1 MIKVENLTKQFPEVK
16 AVDEMSFAVEAGEIF
31 GLIGPNGAGK
41 TTCLNILATL
51 LLPTS
56 GKVVIDGLDI
66 SENIREVRKKI
77 GYMPDF
83 FGTYQNLT
91 IHEYLDFYGGCYGM
105 PFEKRMKRIE
115 EVIALSNL
123 EIKTNE
129 LVDNL
134 SRGMKQRLCL
144 AKTLLH
150 EPQLLLLDEP
160 ASGLDPRARKEI
172 RDILKDVA
180 STGTTILISSH
191 ILTDLENVCTD
202 IAIMEQGK
210 LIKRGKMKDLL
221 KDKKSSKSWHIEIEG
236 DVKKATKALKALK
249 FIEKVE
255 TSEKTI
261 IVTPTAKKEDQDYS
275 TKVIQAI
282 LDSGCQ
288 MTRFSEEIVN
298 LEDAYLNYTKGILA

>member
-1 MIKVENLTKQFPEVK
+1 MINVKNLVKKFPEVK
-16 AVDEMSFAVEAGEIF
+16 AVNDMSFTVNKGEIF

-56 GKVVIDGLDI
+56 GEIYIDGLDI
-66 SENIREVRKKI
+66 SENVREVRKKI

-83 FGTYQNLT
+83 FGTYKNLT
-91 IHEYLDFYGGCYGM
+91 IHEYLDFYGGCYGV
-105 PFEKRMKRIE
+105 PFNKRMKRID

-123 EIKTNE
+123 AIKKDE

-150 EPQLLLLDEP
+150 EPLILLLDEP
-160 ASGLDPRARKEI
+160 ASGLDPRARREI
-172 RDILKDVA
+172 RDVLKDVA

-202 IAIMEQGK
+202 IAIMEKGH
-210 LIKRGKMKDLL
+210 LIKHAKIKDLL
-221 KDKKSSKSWHIEIEG
+221 KQKKSKKTWHIEISG
-236 DVKKATKALKALK
+236 NIKKAEKALKKIKL
-249 FIEKVE
+249 IEQIEIKENTLVITPTENDNKV
-255 TSEKTI
+255 SSQILKTI
-261 IVTPTAKKEDQDYS
+261 LESDCL
-275 TKVIQAI
+275 VIK
-282 LDSGCQ
+282 
-288 MTRFSEEIVN
+288 FSEEIIN
-298 LEDAYLNYTKGILA
+298 LEDAYLTYTEGILA